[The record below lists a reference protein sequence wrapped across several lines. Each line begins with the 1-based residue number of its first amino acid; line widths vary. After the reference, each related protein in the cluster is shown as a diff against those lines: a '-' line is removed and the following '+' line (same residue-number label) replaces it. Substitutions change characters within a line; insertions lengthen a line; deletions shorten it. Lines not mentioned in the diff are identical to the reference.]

1 MAAAGSG
8 VSFTS
13 ACAAPPRRL
22 RPDGKRDLDV
32 KELRAESD
40 TTCHSLPGSAPRA
53 SVQKERPPI
62 PC

>member
-40 TTCHSLPGSAPRA
+40 TTCHSSQAALPSASA
-53 SVQKERPPI
+53 QEKRPPV